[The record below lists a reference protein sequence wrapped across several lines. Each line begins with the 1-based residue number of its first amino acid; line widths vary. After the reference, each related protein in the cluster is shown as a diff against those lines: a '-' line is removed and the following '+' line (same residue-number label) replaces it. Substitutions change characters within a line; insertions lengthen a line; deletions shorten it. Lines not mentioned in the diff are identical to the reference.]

1 MVIVEEKCILHVAWD
16 NPIARGKWRLKKT
29 AAGSEIAGSKSYNGN
44 QIMSQM
50 FNGWIFY
57 VIQQIT
63 LTVQQIGGDKRNYAM

>member
-50 FNGWIFY
+50 FKGWIFCHPTDY
-57 VIQQIT
+57 SHCPAN
-63 LTVQQIGGDKRNYAM
+63 RR

>member
-44 QIMSQM
+44 QIMS
-50 FNGWIFY
+50 
-57 VIQQIT
+57 
-63 LTVQQIGGDKRNYAM
+63 